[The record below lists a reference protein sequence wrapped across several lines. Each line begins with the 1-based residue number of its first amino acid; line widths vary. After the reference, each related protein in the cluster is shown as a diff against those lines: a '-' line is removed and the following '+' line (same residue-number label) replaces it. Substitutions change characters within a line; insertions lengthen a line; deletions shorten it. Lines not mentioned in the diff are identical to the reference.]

1 MYEEFYGLNRR
12 PFENTPNPEFFFASK
27 QHREALAALI
37 YGIKQS
43 KGFMLV
49 TGEVGSGKTF
59 LIQSLKYEL
68 EEENHI
74 ILEVAT
80 PWITPEELFAEL
92 PQKLGMDM
100 DPEWG
105 SLVFQAKLK
114 DQLERLHEQGR
125 RVLVILDE
133 AQQLPERTL
142 EGIRLLS
149 NFENED
155 AKLIQIIFLGQNEL
169 NDILGRYSMRQIR
182 QRITLSRSLG
192 YFNETETRRYIE
204 HRLSVSGCTEPVFN
218 DDSLSLIFKKSHGS
232 PRLVN
237 LICDNCLITGYAHF
251 ARTIDAH
258 VVREVLSDLPS
269 VHSGAYDYDQAPPPS
284 EEEQPLRVV
293 AEEEPGIGAK
303 DPVSK
308 AQAEPTPV
316 YQADS
321 RVEPRNKDHAKAA
334 PVTESAFAVPDPLP
348 DYDEDEMRPRNRK
361 PSGIL
366 SRYGLW
372 LVLIAT
378 VVVSWYAARWYETR
392 QKEVVV
398 ETEPPVTAPSVAP
411 IPVKTVQPA
420 SEPQKQL
427 TWDDDPVMSGENA
440 GVVKVPAESVEV
452 ESPAPSITPEPPRQQ
467 PLPSELVATTDA
479 ASERETVQKPYKS
492 ALERYSAGTTSSD
505 GLSLFERLRQEAN
518 VSDVRAK
525 PIEKQAMDVKV
536 EPSVI
541 PETVTPVVVEQQATP
556 VVTNLAKTPKPVV
569 PVRVDGR
576 AQVGVL
582 EGVVVSSR
590 RAKRYESGETIP
602 YPFSQS
608 ALTKSLVRF
617 TEGATVSQ
625 LARAKYTTW
634 NDTVQDMVR
643 ALNPKLKSLD
653 RVYTKNINLPDISRE
668 DLIINDQARGWF
680 VYAGT
685 VTSRLKANN
694 LYESFVALGEPA
706 DMEVTRN
713 AERRI
718 YRVYMG
724 PYDNR
729 DQAVAQFNAV
739 DLTHMPYLQ

>member
-114 DQLERLHEQGR
+114 EQLERLHEQGR

-149 NFENED
+149 NFENEN

-204 HRLSVSGCTEPVFN
+204 HRLSVSGCSEPVFN
-218 DDSLSLIFKKSHGS
+218 DDALSLIFKKSHGS

-269 VHSGAYDYDQAPPPS
+269 VHSGAYDYDQAPPPA
-284 EEEQPLRVV
+284 EEEQPLRVM
-293 AEEEPGIGAK
+293 AEAESSVDEK
-303 DPVSK
+303 
-308 AQAEPTPV
+308 QAVGNVQAAPTPV
-316 YQADS
+316 YEADS
-321 RVEPRNKDHAKAA
+321 RAEIRDKDQSQSK
-334 PVTESAFAVPDPLP
+334 PVTESAFAVPEPLP
-348 DYDEDEMRPRNRK
+348 DYDEDEIKPRERK
-361 PSGIL
+361 SSGVL

-392 QKEVVV
+392 QKETVV
-398 ETEPPVTAPSVAP
+398 ETEQPVTTPSLES
-411 IPVKTVQPA
+411 IPVNAVQPA
-420 SEPQKQL
+420 LEPQKQL
-427 TWDDDPVMSGENA
+427 TWDDDPVMADEDA
-440 GVVKVPAESVEV
+440 GVVHVPAEPVAEPSL
-452 ESPAPSITPEPPRQQ
+452 SSITPEPPREQ
-467 PLPSELVATTDA
+467 PLPSTVVPTADTA
-479 ASERETVQKPYKS
+479 FEREPSQQPYKS
-492 ALERYSAGTTSSD
+492 ALERYSAGTTSND

-525 PIEKQAMDVKV
+525 PIERQAMDVKV
-536 EPSVI
+536 EPRVKS
-541 PETVTPVVVEQQATP
+541 ETAKPVVMAQKKTP
-556 VVTNLAKTPKPVV
+556 VVTNIAKTSAPVV

-617 TEGATVSQ
+617 AEGATVSQ

-668 DLIINDQARGWF
+668 DLIVNDGGRGWF

-694 LYESFVALGEPA
+694 LYESFVAMGEPA

-724 PYDNR
+724 PYDTR
-729 DQAVAQFNAV
+729 DQAVVQFNAV

>member
-114 DQLERLHEQGR
+114 EQLERLHEQGR

-269 VHSGAYDYDQAPPPS
+269 VHHSGAYDYDQAPPPS

-293 AEEEPGIGAK
+293 AEEEPGIDAK
-303 DPVSK
+303 GPVSN
-308 AQAEPTPV
+308 AQAEPTRV
-316 YQADS
+316 YPTDS

-334 PVTESAFAVPDPLP
+334 PVTESAFAVPEPLP

-392 QKEVVV
+392 QREVVV

-411 IPVKTVQPA
+411 IPVTAVQSA

-427 TWDDDPVMSGENA
+427 TWDDDPVMSGEDV
-440 GVVKVPAESVEV
+440 GVASVPAVSVEV
-452 ESPAPSITPEPPRQQ
+452 ESSLPGITPEPPRQQ
-467 PLPSELVATTDA
+467 PLPSEVAVDPA
-479 ASERETVQKPYKS
+479 LGHETAQQPYKS
-492 ALERYSAGTTSSD
+492 ALERYSAGTTSHD

-525 PIEKQAMDVKV
+525 PLERQSMDVKV
-536 EPSVI
+536 EPGVM
-541 PETVTPVVVEQQATP
+541 PEMAKPIDVEQKERP
-556 VVTNLAKTPKPVV
+556 VVTSVAKTRKPVT

-590 RAKRYESGETIP
+590 RAKRYESGESIP
-602 YPFSQS
+602 YPFEQS
-608 ALTKSLVRF
+608 ALAKSPVRF

-653 RVYTKNINLPDISRE
+653 RVYTKNINLPEIRRE
-668 DLIINDQARGWF
+668 DLIVNDGGRGWF

-724 PYDNR
+724 PYNNR

>member
-114 DQLERLHEQGR
+114 EQLEQLHEQGR

-204 HRLSVSGCTEPVFN
+204 HRLSVSGCTDAVFN
-218 DDSLSLIFKKSHGS
+218 DDALSLIFKKSHGS

-293 AEEEPGIGAK
+293 AE
-303 DPVSK
+303 
-308 AQAEPTPV
+308 AEPNVDVQESVDEVQPASA
-316 YQADS
+316 YGADS
-321 RVEPRNKDHAKAA
+321 RVESRNKSQTTAT
-334 PVTESAFAVPDPLP
+334 PVIASAFAVPEPLP
-348 DYDEDEMRPRNRK
+348 DYDEDEIQPRERK
-361 PSGIL
+361 SSAGL

-378 VVVSWYAARWYETR
+378 FVVTWYAARWYETR
-392 QKEVVV
+392 QKEAVV
-398 ETEPPVTAPSVAP
+398 EAEPPMTAPSVEP
-411 IPVKTVQPA
+411 MPVTAVQPA
-420 SEPQKQL
+420 PEPQKQL
-427 TWDDDPVMSGENA
+427 TWDDDPVMSGESG
-440 GVVKVPAESVEV
+440 GVAKIPAEPVEV
-452 ESPAPSITPEPPRQQ
+452 ESSLSSITPEPPRQQ
-467 PLPSELVATTDA
+467 PLPSEVTATADTATD
-479 ASERETVQKPYKS
+479 RETIQQPYKS
-492 ALERYSAGTTSSD
+492 ALERYSAGTTSND

-518 VSDVRAK
+518 VADVRAK
-525 PIEKQAMDVKV
+525 PIEKQTMDVKV
-536 EPSVI
+536 EPSVT
-541 PETVTPVVVEQQATP
+541 PEMAKPVLVEQQKTT
-556 VVTNLAKTPKPVV
+556 VVTNLAKMPKPVV
-569 PVRVDGR
+569 AVSVDGR

-590 RAKRYESGETIP
+590 RAKRYESGESIP
-602 YPFSQS
+602 YPFEQS

-625 LARAKYTTW
+625 LARAKYATW

-668 DLIINDQARGWF
+668 DLIINDEARGWF
-680 VYAGT
+680 VYVGT

-694 LYESFVALGEPA
+694 LYESFAALGEPA
-706 DMEVTRN
+706 DMEITRN

-729 DQAVAQFNAV
+729 DQAVTQFNTV
-739 DLTHMPYLQ
+739 DLTHMPYLR

>member
-114 DQLERLHEQGR
+114 EQLERLHEQGR

-218 DDSLSLIFKKSHGS
+218 DHALSLIFKKSHGS

-269 VHSGAYDYDQAPPPS
+269 VHSGAYDYDQAPPPA
-284 EEEQPLRVV
+284 EEEQPLRVM
-293 AEEEPGIGAK
+293 AE
-303 DPVSK
+303 
-308 AQAEPTPV
+308 AEP
-316 YQADS
+316 
-321 RVEPRNKDHAKAA
+321 RVDEK
-334 PVTESAFAVPDPLP
+334 EAVGIAHDQQNR
-348 DYDEDEMRPRNRK
+348 RPA
-361 PSGIL
+361 L
-366 SRYGLW
+366 
-372 LVLIAT
+372 A
-378 VVVSWYAARWYETR
+378 VSQRWT
-392 QKEVVV
+392 
-398 ETEPPVTAPSVAP
+398 
-411 IPVKTVQPA
+411 
-420 SEPQKQL
+420 
-427 TWDDDPVMSGENA
+427 
-440 GVVKVPAESVEV
+440 PAE
-452 ESPAPSITPEPPRQQ
+452 
-467 PLPSELVATTDA
+467 
-479 ASERETVQKPYKS
+479 
-492 ALERYSAGTTSSD
+492 
-505 GLSLFERLRQEAN
+505 
-518 VSDVRAK
+518 
-525 PIEKQAMDVKV
+525 
-536 EPSVI
+536 
-541 PETVTPVVVEQQATP
+541 
-556 VVTNLAKTPKPVV
+556 
-569 PVRVDGR
+569 
-576 AQVGVL
+576 
-582 EGVVVSSR
+582 
-590 RAKRYESGETIP
+590 
-602 YPFSQS
+602 
-608 ALTKSLVRF
+608 
-617 TEGATVSQ
+617 
-625 LARAKYTTW
+625 
-634 NDTVQDMVR
+634 
-643 ALNPKLKSLD
+643 
-653 RVYTKNINLPDISRE
+653 
-668 DLIINDQARGWF
+668 
-680 VYAGT
+680 
-685 VTSRLKANN
+685 
-694 LYESFVALGEPA
+694 
-706 DMEVTRN
+706 
-713 AERRI
+713 
-718 YRVYMG
+718 
-724 PYDNR
+724 
-729 DQAVAQFNAV
+729 
-739 DLTHMPYLQ
+739 

>member
-114 DQLERLHEQGR
+114 EQLEQLHEQGR

-204 HRLSVSGCTEPVFN
+204 HRLSVSGCTESVFN
-218 DDSLSLIFKKSHGS
+218 DDALSLIFKKSHGS

-251 ARTIDAH
+251 ARTIDVH

-293 AEEEPGIGAK
+293 AEAAPRVDAKEPVGN
-303 DPVSK
+303 

-316 YQADS
+316 YEADS
-321 RVEPRNKDHAKAA
+321 RIEPRNKDQSKAT
-334 PVTESAFAVPDPLP
+334 PVTESAFAVPEPLP
-348 DYDEDEMRPRNRK
+348 DYDEGEIKPRERK
-361 PSGIL
+361 SSGVL

-378 VVVSWYAARWYETR
+378 VVVSWYAARWYETS
-392 QKEVVV
+392 QKEAVV
-398 ETEPPVTAPSVAP
+398 ETEPPVTTPSVEP
-411 IPVKTVQPA
+411 MPVTAVQPA

-427 TWDDDPVMSGENA
+427 TWDDDPVMSGVAEI
-440 GVVKVPAESVEV
+440 PAESVEV
-452 ESPAPSITPEPPRQQ
+452 ESSLSSITPEPPRQQ
-467 PLPSELVATTDA
+467 PLPSEVTATADT
-479 ASERETVQKPYKS
+479 ASERETTQQPYKS
-492 ALERYSAGTTSSD
+492 ALERYSAGTTSND
-505 GLSLFERLRQEAN
+505 CLSLFERLRQEAN
-518 VSDVRAK
+518 VADVRAK
-525 PIEKQAMDVKV
+525 PIERQAMDVKV

-541 PETVTPVVVEQQATP
+541 PETAKPVVVEQQKAP
-556 VVTNLAKTPKPVV
+556 VVTNLAKMPKPVV
-569 PVRVDGR
+569 PVRMEGR

-590 RAKRYESGETIP
+590 RAKRYESGESIP
-602 YPFSQS
+602 YPFEQS

-617 TEGATVSQ
+617 TDGATVSQ
-625 LARAKYTTW
+625 LARAKYSTW

-668 DLIINDQARGWF
+668 DLIINDEARGWF

-706 DMEVTRN
+706 DMEITRN

-729 DQAVAQFNAV
+729 DQAVTQFNSV
-739 DLTHMPYLQ
+739 DLTHMPYLR

>member
-114 DQLERLHEQGR
+114 EQLEQLHEQGR

-204 HRLSVSGCTEPVFN
+204 HRLSVSGCTESVFN
-218 DDSLSLIFKKSHGS
+218 DDALSLIFKKSHGS

-251 ARTIDAH
+251 ARTIDVH

-293 AEEEPGIGAK
+293 AEAAPRVDAKEPVGN
-303 DPVSK
+303 

-316 YQADS
+316 YEADS
-321 RVEPRNKDHAKAA
+321 RIEPRNKDQSKAT
-334 PVTESAFAVPDPLP
+334 PVTESAFAVPEPLP
-348 DYDEDEMRPRNRK
+348 DYDEGEIKPRERK
-361 PSGIL
+361 SSGVL

-378 VVVSWYAARWYETR
+378 VVVSWYAARWYETS
-392 QKEVVV
+392 QKEAVV
-398 ETEPPVTAPSVAP
+398 ETEPPVTTPSVEP
-411 IPVKTVQPA
+411 MPVTAVQPA

-427 TWDDDPVMSGENA
+427 TWDDDPVMSGVAEI
-440 GVVKVPAESVEV
+440 PAESVEV
-452 ESPAPSITPEPPRQQ
+452 ESSLSSITPEPPRQQ
-467 PLPSELVATTDA
+467 PLPSAVTATADT
-479 ASERETVQKPYKS
+479 ASERETTQQPYKS
-492 ALERYSAGTTSSD
+492 ALERYSAGTTSND

-518 VSDVRAK
+518 VADVRAK
-525 PIEKQAMDVKV
+525 PIERQAMDVKV

-541 PETVTPVVVEQQATP
+541 PETAKPVVVEQQKAP
-556 VVTNLAKTPKPVV
+556 VVTNLAKMPKPVV
-569 PVRVDGR
+569 PVRMEGR

-590 RAKRYESGETIP
+590 RVKRYESGESIP
-602 YPFSQS
+602 YPFEQS

-617 TEGATVSQ
+617 TDGATVSQ
-625 LARAKYTTW
+625 LARAKYSTW

-668 DLIINDQARGWF
+668 DLIINDEARGWF

-706 DMEVTRN
+706 DMEITRN

-729 DQAVAQFNAV
+729 DQAVTQFNSV
-739 DLTHMPYLQ
+739 DLTHMPYLR

>member
-114 DQLERLHEQGR
+114 EQLEQLHEQGR

-204 HRLSVSGCTEPVFN
+204 HRLSVSGCTDAVFN
-218 DDSLSLIFKKSHGS
+218 DDALSLIFKKSHGS

-293 AEEEPGIGAK
+293 AE
-303 DPVSK
+303 
-308 AQAEPTPV
+308 AEPNVDAQEPV
-316 YQADS
+316 DEVQPASAYGADS
-321 RVEPRNKDHAKAA
+321 RVESRNKSQTTAT
-334 PVTESAFAVPDPLP
+334 PVIASAFAVPEPLP
-348 DYDEDEMRPRNRK
+348 DYDEDEIQPRERK
-361 PSGIL
+361 SSAGL

-378 VVVSWYAARWYETR
+378 FVVTWYAARWYETR
-392 QKEVVV
+392 QKEAVV
-398 ETEPPVTAPSVAP
+398 EAEPPMTAPSVEP
-411 IPVKTVQPA
+411 MPVTAVQPA
-420 SEPQKQL
+420 PEPQKQL
-427 TWDDDPVMSGENA
+427 TWDDDPVMSGESG
-440 GVVKVPAESVEV
+440 GVAKIPAEPVEV
-452 ESPAPSITPEPPRQQ
+452 ESSLSSITPEPPRQQ
-467 PLPSELVATTDA
+467 PLPSEVTATADTATD
-479 ASERETVQKPYKS
+479 RETIQQPYKS
-492 ALERYSAGTTSSD
+492 ALERYSAGTTSND

-518 VSDVRAK
+518 VADVRAK
-525 PIEKQAMDVKV
+525 PIEKQTMDVKV
-536 EPSVI
+536 EPSVT
-541 PETVTPVVVEQQATP
+541 PEMAKPVLVEQQKTT
-556 VVTNLAKTPKPVV
+556 VVTNLAKMPKPVV
-569 PVRVDGR
+569 AVSVDGR

-590 RAKRYESGETIP
+590 RAKRYESGESIP
-602 YPFSQS
+602 YPFEQS

-625 LARAKYTTW
+625 LARAKYATW

-668 DLIINDQARGWF
+668 DLIINDEARGWF
-680 VYAGT
+680 VYVGT

-694 LYESFVALGEPA
+694 LYESFAALGEPA
-706 DMEVTRN
+706 DMEITRN

-729 DQAVAQFNAV
+729 DQAVTQFNTV
-739 DLTHMPYLQ
+739 DLTHMPYLR